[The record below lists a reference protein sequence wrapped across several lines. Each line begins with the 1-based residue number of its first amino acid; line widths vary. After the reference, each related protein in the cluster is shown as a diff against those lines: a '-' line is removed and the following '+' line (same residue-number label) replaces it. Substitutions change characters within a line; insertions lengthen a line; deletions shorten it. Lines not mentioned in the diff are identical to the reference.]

1 MISRNSLGDAY
12 TIKKL
17 GEVVEFLDNQRRP
30 VTESDRQAGSYPY
43 YGANGKQGT
52 IDNYIFDEPLV
63 LLAEDGGHFDA
74 PERGIAYRISGK
86 TWVNNHA
93 HVLRP
98 KQNLDLG
105 FLCRVLENYDV
116 KPFVTG
122 TTRGKLTKAGAS
134 EIQIPL
140 PPFPEQIRIAAI
152 LDQADALRVKRREA
166 LAQLDSLTQA
176 IFIDMFGDPAA
187 GVPRSTVHPLE
198 SLLGE
203 PFQNGAYFQKE
214 SYCEEG
220 GVEMVHMS
228 DAFGGIIKRGKLKRV
243 SCSANDIQKYSLNTD
258 DILIARRSLTYEG
271 AAKPCMVPHSEES
284 LIFESSFI
292 RVKPNKTLVT
302 PLYLF
307 HFLNNELV
315 RQKHVRPY
323 VTQSTIS
330 GINQSNLAQVP
341 VMQPPLSQQHEFG
354 IRITAVEKLKQLYTS
369 SMSEL
374 DILFASLQHRAFRGE
389 L

>member
-1 MISRNSLGDAY
+1 MISRNSLGNAY
-12 TIKKL
+12 PIKKL
-17 GEVVEFLDNQRRP
+17 GDVVEFLDNQRRP
-30 VTESDRQAGSYPY
+30 VTESDRLAGIYPY

-140 PPFPEQIRIAAI
+140 PPLPEQIRIAAI
-152 LDQADALRVKRREA
+152 LDKADSLRVKRREA

-176 IFIDMFGDPAA
+176 IFIDMFGDLTKNPMKFLVHSLGDICDVRDGTHDSPKFVATGFPLVTTKNLKSGTVDFSEVSYISAADYVAINKRSKVDKGDILMPMIGTIGNPVLVEDEPAFA
-187 GVPRSTVHPLE
+187 IKNVALIKFSSQSPDSMFILNILKSSYFERLVMSRNKGGTQKFLSLGDIRSLPIPVPPKPLQE
-198 SLLGE
+198 KFSRTMKQLKLLE
-203 PFQNGAYFQKE
+203 ATHTD
-214 SYCEEG
+214 SYAE
-220 GVEMVHMS
+220 
-228 DAFGGIIKRGKLKRV
+228 
-243 SCSANDIQKYSLNTD
+243 LNT
-258 DILIARRSLTYEG
+258 
-271 AAKPCMVPHSEES
+271 
-284 LIFESSFI
+284 
-292 RVKPNKTLVT
+292 
-302 PLYLF
+302 
-307 HFLNNELV
+307 
-315 RQKHVRPY
+315 
-323 VTQSTIS
+323 
-330 GINQSNLAQVP
+330 
-341 VMQPPLSQQHEFG
+341 
-354 IRITAVEKLKQLYTS
+354 
-369 SMSEL
+369 
-374 DILFASLQHRAFRGE
+374 LFASLQHRAFRGE

>member
-1 MISRNSLGDAY
+1 MITRNSVGGGAY
-12 TIKKL
+12 PVRTL
-17 GEVVEFLDNQRRP
+17 GEVVEFLDSKRRP

-98 KQNLDLG
+98 KQGLELG

-134 EIQIPL
+134 EILIPL
-140 PPFPEQIRIAAI
+140 PPLPEQIRIAAI
-152 LDQADALRVKRREA
+152 LDKADALRVKRREA

-176 IFIDMFGDPAA
+176 IFIDMFGDPIANPFKFPLLPIA
-187 GVPRSTVHPLE
+187 KLVSNGRGQNIEHDEQIWNLNLDQIEPHTGRVLQKVRSDSDKLGTSTFSFHKGTVLFSKLRPYLNKVVVADEDGVATTELVPLKCIE
-198 SLLGE
+198 TLTKPIFL
-203 PFQNGAYFQKE
+203 AYFLRSKRFVDFAT
-214 SYCEEG
+214 G
-220 GVEMVHMS
+220 TVAGAKMPRMMM
-228 DAFGGIIKRGKLKRV
+228 DAFWSYQLPLPPVLLQDSFADKISRIEKQRNIQLQ
-243 SCSANDIQKYSLNTD
+243 SAN
-258 DILIARRSLTYEG
+258 
-271 AAKPCMVPHSEES
+271 
-284 LIFESSFI
+284 
-292 RVKPNKTLVT
+292 
-302 PLYLF
+302 
-307 HFLNNELV
+307 
-315 RQKHVRPY
+315 
-323 VTQSTIS
+323 
-330 GINQSNLAQVP
+330 
-341 VMQPPLSQQHEFG
+341 EF
-354 IRITAVEKLKQLYTS
+354 
-369 SMSEL
+369 
-374 DILFASLQHRAFRGE
+374 DNLFASLQHRAFRGE